1 MKSGRIP
8 YPSYV
13 VPLARW
19 GSITWDASTHSD
31 GSRKT
36 RITTF
41 VGISAQAFH
50 SRNCK
55 FMRFLSDS
63 DRVKRLS
70 VGMEEGVTVACDP
83 L

>member
-1 MKSGRIP
+1 MQSV
-8 YPSYV
+8 YPPYV
-13 VPLARW
+13 VPLAKW
-19 GSITWDASTHSD
+19 GSMTWDASTHSN

-41 VGISAQAFH
+41 IGISAQAFH

-55 FMRFLSDS
+55 FMRFLSES

-70 VGMEEGVTVACDP
+70 VGMEEGVADACGA